1 MRVKD
6 IIDFADYS
14 KIEIR
19 VGQIVTAEVPEGSN
33 KLIKFKVDFGPSSA
47 EASDGQRNIKTIFS
61 GIKEWYSPEELV
73 GVKTM
78 WVVNLAPKKTP
89 FGDSEGMLFACDT
102 ADGKPYIV
110 RVGDEVEVG
119 SEFH

>member
-1 MRVKD
+1 MKPT
-6 IIDFADYS
+6 INFEEYN
-14 KIEIR
+14 KIEVR
-19 VGQIVTAEVPEGSN
+19 VGKIVDAEMPEGSN
-33 KLIKFKVDFGPSSA
+33 KLIKFSVDFGG
-47 EASDGQRNIKTIFS
+47 EIGIKTIFS

-73 GVKTM
+73 GVKTI

-102 ADGKPYIV
+102 PDGKPYIV

>member
-1 MRVKD
+1 MKD
-6 IIDFADYS
+6 IISFQDYV
-14 KIEIR
+14 KIEVR
-19 VGQIVTAEVPEGSN
+19 VGKIIEAVVPEGSN
-33 KLIKFKVDFGPSSA
+33 KLIQFKVDFGS
-47 EASDGQRNIKTIFS
+47 EIGEKTIFS
-61 GIKEWYSPEELV
+61 GIKEWYGPEELV

-102 ADGKPYIV
+102 IENKPYIM
-110 RVGDEVEVG
+110 RIGEEVELG